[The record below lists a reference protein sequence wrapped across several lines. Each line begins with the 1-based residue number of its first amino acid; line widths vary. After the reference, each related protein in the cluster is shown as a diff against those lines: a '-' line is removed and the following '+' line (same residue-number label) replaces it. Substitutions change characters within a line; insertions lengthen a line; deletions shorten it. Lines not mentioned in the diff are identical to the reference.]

1 MRQTSIPIQ
10 LQVIF
15 QNIQK
20 VDVFNLEED
29 QCDLLVNS
37 TVDKPFIFEINY

>member
-29 QCDLLVNS
+29 QCDLWSWTQKLVH
-37 TVDKPFIFEINY
+37 